1 MVKSVFCL
9 SVNILGA
16 KMLTDKQNLNSRKII
31 ANQISNNIHNKK
43 NHCCTVKMSDE
54 MLKEYAKRFG
64 IQDLDVLK

>member
-9 SVNILGA
+9 SVKILGA

-43 NHCCTVKMSDE
+43 NHCCTFKMCDV